1 MSEIPKNHPRY
12 QSLVTREN
20 LVAAAHA
27 GIVSYE
33 GLTSHGRGEAFDYL
47 FGERTSAS
55 ARAAEKLAAR
65 VLLAAKHP
73 VLSINGNTA
82 ALAAAEIAELQKAS
96 GAEVEVNLF
105 HRTDERIKKIN
116 ELLINAGCKVNSGA
130 VERCVPLPHDR
141 GLCCPDGIGTAD
153 VVLVPLEDG
162 DRCEALVSMGKIVIT
177 VDLNPIDR
185 TSKMATLPIVDE
197 VRRALPNISAECRRL
212 KAEYGDEAHGDD
224 ECGVKKISMPEID
237 SRAILQAAVDD
248 IKEFLTHAL
257 D

>member
-1 MSEIPKNHPRY
+1 MSEIPKSHPRY
-12 QSLVTREN
+12 ASLVTREQ

-27 GIVSYE
+27 GVVSYE

-47 FGERTSAS
+47 LGEKTSPS
-55 ARAAEKLAAR
+55 ALAAEKLAAA

-82 ALAAAEIAELQKAS
+82 ALAAAEIADLQKAS

-105 HRTDERIKKIN
+105 HRTEERVKLV
-116 ELLINAGCKVNSGA
+116 ESVLENAGCRLNKGKA
-130 VERCVPLPHDR
+130 ERCVPLPHDR
-141 GLCCPDGIGTAD
+141 GLCDPAGIGSAD

-185 TSKMATLPIVDE
+185 TSKTASLPIVDE
-197 VRRALPNISAECRRL
+197 VRRALPNIAAECRRL
-212 KAEYGDEAHGDD
+212 LAEQKP
-224 ECGVKKISMPEID
+224 VPMPEID
-237 SRAILQAAVDD
+237 SRAILKAAVSDM
-248 IKEFLTHAL
+248 EAFLEHAL

>member
-1 MSEIPKNHPRY
+1 MSDIPKSHPRY
-12 QSLVTREN
+12 VSLVTREN
-20 LVAAAHA
+20 LVQAAHK

-47 FGERTSAS
+47 LGEKTSPAGL
-55 ARAAEKLAAR
+55 AAEKLAAR

-73 VLSINGNTA
+73 VISVNGNTA
-82 ALAAAEIAELQKAS
+82 ALAANEIAELQKAS
-96 GAEVEVNLF
+96 GAQVEVNLF
-105 HRTDERIKKIN
+105 HRTEERIRVVSQ
-116 ELLINAGCKVNSGA
+116 LLEDAGCVLNKGA

-141 GLCCPDGIGTAD
+141 GLCDPNGIGSAD

-162 DRCEALVSMGKIVIT
+162 DRCEALVGMGKKVIT

-197 VRRALPNISAECRRL
+197 VRRALPNISKECIRIRET
-212 KAEYGDEAHGDD
+212 KVE
-224 ECGVKKISMPEID
+224 MPEID
-237 SRAILQAAVDD
+237 NRAILKAVIRDMQ
-248 IKEFLTHAL
+248 EFLDNAL

>member
-1 MSEIPKNHPRY
+1 MSDIPKSHPRY
-12 QSLVTREN
+12 VSLITREN

-47 FGERTSAS
+47 LGEKTSPS
-55 ARAAEKLAAR
+55 ALEAEKLAAK

-82 ALAAAEIAELQKAS
+82 ALAAAEIADLQKAS

-105 HRTDERIKKIN
+105 HRTEERVKKV
-116 ELLINAGCKVNSGA
+116 EAVLEAAGCILNKGKP
-130 VERCVPLPHDR
+130 ERCVPLPHDR
-141 GLCCPDGIGTAD
+141 GLCDPDGIGSAD

-162 DRCEALVSMGKIVIT
+162 DRCEALVGMGKKVIT
-177 VDLNPIDR
+177 IDLNPIDR
-185 TSKMATLPIVDE
+185 TSKRATLPIIDE
-197 VRRALPNISAECRRL
+197 VRRALPNIAAECRRL
-212 KAEYGDEAHGDD
+212 TSLNEN
-224 ECGVKKISMPEID
+224 VSMPEID
-237 SRAILQAAVDD
+237 SKAILKAAVSDME
-248 IKEFLTHAL
+248 KYLEHAL

>member
-1 MSEIPKNHPRY
+1 MSDIPKSHPRY
-12 QSLVTREN
+12 ASLVTREQ

-27 GIVSYE
+27 GVVSYE

-47 FGERTSAS
+47 LGEKTSPS
-55 ARAAEKLAAR
+55 ALSAEKLAAA

-82 ALAAAEIAELQKAS
+82 ALAAAEIADLQKAS

-105 HRTDERIKKIN
+105 HRTEERVKLVESVLEK
-116 ELLINAGCKVNSGA
+116 AGCRLNKGKT
-130 VERCVPLPHDR
+130 ERCVPLPHDR
-141 GLCCPDGIGTAD
+141 GLCDPEGIGSAD

-177 VDLNPIDR
+177 IDLNPIDR
-185 TSKMATLPIVDE
+185 TSKTASLPIVDE
-197 VRRALPNISAECRRL
+197 VRRALPNIAAECRRL
-212 KAEYGDEAHGDD
+212 LAEQKP
-224 ECGVKKISMPEID
+224 VLMPEID
-237 SRAILQAAVDD
+237 SRAILKAAVSDM
-248 IKEFLTHAL
+248 EAFLEHAL

>member
-1 MSEIPKNHPRY
+1 MSDIPESHPRY
-12 QSLVTREN
+12 LSLKTREN

-27 GIVSYE
+27 GVVSYE

-47 FGERTSAS
+47 FGEKTSAS
-55 ARAAEKLAAR
+55 ALAAEKLAAA

-82 ALAAAEIAELQKAS
+82 SLAAAEIADLQKAS
-96 GAEVEVNLF
+96 GAQVEVNLF
-105 HRTDERIKKIN
+105 HRTEERLKKVN
-116 ELLINAGCKVNSGA
+116 AVLEEAGCAVNRGA

-141 GLCCPDGIGTAD
+141 GLCCPDGIGSAD

-162 DRCEALVSMGKIVIT
+162 DRCEALVGMGKIVIT

-197 VRRALPNISAECRRL
+197 VRRALPNIAAECRRL
-212 KAEYGDEAHGDD
+212 KAE
-224 ECGVKKISMPEID
+224 GVVPTMPEID
-237 SRAILQAAVDD
+237 TRAILQAAIND
-248 IKEFLTHAL
+248 IKEFLDHAL

>member
-1 MSEIPKNHPRY
+1 MSDIPESHPRY
-12 QSLVTREN
+12 LSLKTREN

-27 GIVSYE
+27 GVVSYE

-47 FGERTSAS
+47 FGEKTSAS
-55 ARAAEKLAAR
+55 ALAAEKLAAA

-82 ALAAAEIAELQKAS
+82 SLAAAEIADLQKAS
-96 GAEVEVNLF
+96 EAQVEVNLF
-105 HRTDERIKKIN
+105 HRTEERLVKVN
-116 ELLINAGCKVNSGA
+116 AVLEEAGCVVNRGA
-130 VERCVPLPHDR
+130 VERCVSLPHDR
-141 GLCCPDGIGTAD
+141 GLCCPDGIGSAD

-162 DRCEALVSMGKIVIT
+162 DRCEALVKMGKIVIT

-197 VRRALPNISAECRRL
+197 VRRALPNIAAECRRL
-212 KAEYGDEAHGDD
+212 KAE
-224 ECGVKKISMPEID
+224 GVTPVMPEID
-237 SRAILQAAVDD
+237 SRAILQAAIND
-248 IKEFLTHAL
+248 IKEFLDNAL

>member
-1 MSEIPKNHPRY
+1 M
-12 QSLVTREN
+12 
-20 LVAAAHA
+20 
-27 GIVSYE
+27 E

-47 FGERTSAS
+47 FGEKTSVS
-55 ARAAEKLAAR
+55 ALEAEKLAAR

-82 ALAAAEIAELQKAS
+82 ALAAKEIALLQKAS

-105 HRTDERIKKIN
+105 HRTEERMILVSGVLEK
-116 ELLINAGCKVNSGA
+116 AGCVVSNGP

-141 GLCCPDGIGTAD
+141 GLCRPDGIGSAD

-162 DRCEALVSMGKIVIT
+162 DRCEALVSMGKRVIT

-185 TSKMATLPIVDE
+185 TSKTATLPIVDE
-197 VRRALPNISAECRRL
+197 VTRALPNIAKECDRL
-212 KAEYGDEAHGDD
+212 RAAGEK
-224 ECGVKKISMPEID
+224 VTMPEINGKYFV
-237 SRAILQAAVDD
+237 RQAVKE
-248 IKEFLTHAL
+248 IQEFLSHAL

>member
-1 MSEIPKNHPRY
+1 MSDIPESHPRY
-12 QSLVTREN
+12 QSLKTREN

-27 GIVSYE
+27 GVVSYE

-47 FGERTSAS
+47 FGEKTSAS
-55 ARAAEKLAAR
+55 ALAAEKLAAA

-82 ALAAAEIAELQKAS
+82 ALAAAEIADLQKAS
-96 GAEVEVNLF
+96 GAQVEVNLF
-105 HRTDERIKKIN
+105 HRTEARLKKVN
-116 ELLINAGCKVNSGA
+116 AVLEEAGCVVNRGE

-141 GLCCPDGIGTAD
+141 GLCCPDGIGSAD

-162 DRCEALVSMGKIVIT
+162 DRCEALVGMGKIVIT

-185 TSKMATLPIVDE
+185 TSKMATLPIIDE
-197 VRRALPNISAECRRL
+197 VRRALPNIAEECRRL
-212 KAEYGDEAHGDD
+212 KAAG
-224 ECGVKKISMPEID
+224 GVSQMPEID
-237 SRAILQAAVDD
+237 SRAILQAAVSD
-248 IKEFLTHAL
+248 IKEFLDHAL

>member
-1 MSEIPKNHPRY
+1 MSDIPKSHPRY
-12 QSLVTREN
+12 KSLVTREQ
-20 LVAAAHA
+20 LVASAKS
-27 GIVSYE
+27 GVVSME

-47 FGERTSAS
+47 FGEKTSVS
-55 ARAAEKLAAR
+55 ALEAEKLAAR

-82 ALAAAEIAELQKAS
+82 ALAAKEIALLQKAS

-105 HRTDERIKKIN
+105 HRTEERMILVSGVLEK
-116 ELLINAGCKVNSGA
+116 AGCVVSKGP

-141 GLCCPDGIGTAD
+141 GLCRPDGIGSAD

-162 DRCEALVSMGKIVIT
+162 DRCEALVSMGKRVIT

-185 TSKMATLPIVDE
+185 TSKTATLPIVDE
-197 VRRALPNISAECRRL
+197 VTRALPNIAKECDRL
-212 KAEYGDEAHGDD
+212 RAAGEKAA
-224 ECGVKKISMPEID
+224 MPEID
-237 SRAILQAAVDD
+237 GKYFVRQAVKE
-248 IKEFLTHAL
+248 IQEFLSHAL